1 MSVHLAMFTDA
12 FLEPYRTRGDA
23 RADAAIAELG
33 DAKPG
38 GLLRAVEARASR
50 GGPCHELLL
59 HARTVPSWVDFEA
72 MAPGHARAMEH
83 SISAGLTLLTA
94 SLVESFASAKAAKV
108 LVRSGRLRTV
118 PARRLFETARY
129 VFDIALSHGAPPDSK
144 AHRNV
149 LEVRLLHAFIRRQ
162 ILTRGAWDAGWGHPI
177 NQEDYASTLLMFS
190 HVFVRGLERLGVA
203 FNDEERAGVHH
214 TWRWVGHV
222 MGVDEALLS
231 KDVREERALY
241 DAMTERQFTP
251 DDDSRALAHGLLDA
265 MASKPPFYL
274 PRVALHTLS
283 RRLVGDRLGDAL
295 RLRHSRRWE
304 RAFGGLARLAAAHD
318 RVERRAPL
326 GRTIAHGFGQ
336 LVTERI
342 IRQGLGSASESWAG
356 SR

>member
-38 GLLRAVEARASR
+38 GLFAPSKLARRECSRAPS
-50 GGPCHELLL
+50 

-118 PARRLFETARY
+118 PARRLFETARF
-129 VFDIALSHGAPPDSK
+129 VFDIALSHGAPPDSE

-190 HVFVRGLERLGVA
+190 HVFVA
-203 FNDEERAGVHH
+203 
-214 TWRWVGHV
+214 
-222 MGVDEALLS
+222 
-231 KDVREERALY
+231 
-241 DAMTERQFTP
+241 
-251 DDDSRALAHGLLDA
+251 
-265 MASKPPFYL
+265 AS
-274 PRVALHTLS
+274 S
-283 RRLVGDRLGDAL
+283 
-295 RLRHSRRWE
+295 
-304 RAFGGLARLAAAHD
+304 
-318 RVERRAPL
+318 
-326 GRTIAHGFGQ
+326 
-336 LVTERI
+336 
-342 IRQGLGSASESWAG
+342 GSAWPSTTKSAPACTTRGAG
-356 SR
+356 SGT

>member
-1 MSVHLAMFTDA
+1 
-12 FLEPYRTRGDA
+12 
-23 RADAAIAELG
+23 
-33 DAKPG
+33 
-38 GLLRAVEARASR
+38 
-50 GGPCHELLL
+50 
-59 HARTVPSWVDFEA
+59 
-72 MAPGHARAMEH
+72 
-83 SISAGLTLLTA
+83 
-94 SLVESFASAKAAKV
+94 
-108 LVRSGRLRTV
+108 
-118 PARRLFETARY
+118 
-129 VFDIALSHGAPPDSK
+129 
-144 AHRNV
+144 
-149 LEVRLLHAFIRRQ
+149 
-162 ILTRGAWDAGWGHPI
+162 
-177 NQEDYASTLLMFS
+177 
-190 HVFVRGLERLGVA
+190 
-203 FNDEERAGVHH
+203 
-214 TWRWVGHV
+214 